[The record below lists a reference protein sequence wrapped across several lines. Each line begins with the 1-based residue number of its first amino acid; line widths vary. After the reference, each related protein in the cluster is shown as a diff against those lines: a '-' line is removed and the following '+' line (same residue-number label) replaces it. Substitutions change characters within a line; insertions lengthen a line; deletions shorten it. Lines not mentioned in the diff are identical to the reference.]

1 MRHSIECLGR
11 EVIQDLIQPP
21 QDVSFGPAIG
31 GVPLPKLVARLPHD
45 NRGIDV
51 GEDAPDGFIS
61 GHRCD
66 DRPSLN
72 TDNECVFVIE
82 DQALPGALRLEL
94 VHGFRDLRGGRL
106 IEFDATATES
116 GRRVTRPPS
125 SPDRSTSR

>member
-31 GVPLPKLVARLPHD
+31 GVPPPDMVVRLPHD

-82 DQALPGALRLEL
+82 DEALSRSLRLEL
-94 VHGFRDLRGGRL
+94 VHGFRDLRSGVSLSSMPRL
-106 IEFDATATES
+106 
-116 GRRVTRPPS
+116 RRRAVA
-125 SPDRSTSR
+125 